1 MALENLVSG
10 FQVTRDP
17 LRDWLNM
24 ISADELVGIN
34 EVPAIGLDWAR
45 YSEGYKIRL
54 RPLP

>member
-1 MALENLVSG
+1 MTLEYLVSG

-34 EVPAIGLDWAR
+34 EVPTIGLGWAR

>member
-1 MALENLVSG
+1 MTLENLVAG
-10 FQVTRDP
+10 FQVTRDS

-24 ISADELVGIN
+24 ISVGIN
-34 EVPAIGLDWAR
+34 EVPPIGLGWAR